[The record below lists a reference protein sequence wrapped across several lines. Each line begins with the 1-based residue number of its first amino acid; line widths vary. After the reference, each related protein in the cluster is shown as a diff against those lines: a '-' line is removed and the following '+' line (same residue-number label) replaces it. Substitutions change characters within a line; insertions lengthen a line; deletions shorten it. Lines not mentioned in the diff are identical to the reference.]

1 MKMRQI
7 IGAAAFMAIALI
19 AVPAAAAQVQAR
31 HHHKNRA
38 PVSCIVD
45 FPLILGIG
53 Y

>member
-7 IGAAAFMAIALI
+7 IGAAAFMVLTLI
-19 AVPAAAAQVQAR
+19 AEPASAQVQAG
-31 HHHKNRA
+31 HHHKNNA
-38 PVSCIVD
+38 PPVSCIVD